1 MSFLIVILL
10 VGFGIFYFQKEKKAK
25 RKADL
30 LRKYGD
36 ANIVEKILSKRIW
49 VGQTKNELLDALGH
63 PFDVDSKLMKTR
75 SREIWK
81 YNPNGKNRFGLRI
94 TLDDGRVAA
103 WDSKV

>member
-1 MSFLIVILL
+1 MSFLILILL
-10 VGFGIFYFQKEKKAK
+10 AGFGIFYFQSQKKAK

-36 ANIVEKILSKRIW
+36 AIVVEKILKKSIW
-49 VGQTKNELLDALGH
+49 VGQTKDELLDALGC
-63 PFDVDSKLMKTR
+63 PAEVDSKLMKTR

-81 YNPNGKNRFGLRI
+81 YNQSGKNRFGLRI

-103 WDSKV
+103 WDSKA